1 MNRDKG
7 RHHLSLM
14 YDDLLGATARTW
26 WGKGNIPSVVLF
38 YPAFDVGDRPH
49 WTQLTI
55 WSSGGATLAFA
66 ALVSPP
72 GVGMWY

>member
-1 MNRDKG
+1 MCIFVVQ
-7 RHHLSLM
+7 SVSQ
-14 YDDLLGATARTW
+14 
-26 WGKGNIPSVVLF
+26 SVVLL